1 MKILRGSMRRSGMI
15 IIDDSIILKY
25 LNNEPCESYSNN
37 WIYSAVCR
45 GYLFNAPAEA
55 NRDWVY
61 KLYHKLVKQI
71 NNYQPQNY
79 ELVKKLF
86 PEFIETMDNYTI
98 MLVVGFPDP
107 YDAMMLEHDGKSYM
121 IFDLIQFG
129 KEALAEEY
137 SCHRVLTH
145 ELLHMCIHNK
155 YPKPHDLSYVDELN
169 YTAFDEGVAH
179 AVSYPEDINS
189 FVFDSF
195 LNEKYDNSKKILKN
209 AVSET
214 SLENQQEILVM
225 ADTGR
230 YWDKFASISGK
241 LYILKHIDNI
251 ENIYQNGWHNFCIK
265 ILDDKKQD

>member
-1 MKILRGSMRRSGMI
+1 MI

-137 SCHRVLTH
+137 SCHKVLTH

-155 YPKPHDLSYVDELN
+155 YPKPNNLSYNDELN
-169 YTAFDEGVAH
+169 YITFDEGIAH
-179 AVSYPEDINS
+179 AISYPSNIEKI
-189 FVFDSF
+189 VFDSF
-195 LNEKYDNSKKILKN
+195 LDEKF
-209 AVSET
+209 
-214 SLENQQEILVM
+214 QQSIEILNKAVLATEKEKQNEYLNI
-225 ADTGR
+225 ADTGE
-230 YWDKFASISGK
+230 YWNKFASISGK
-241 LYILKHIDNI
+241 LYILKHINEI
-251 ENIYQNGWHNFCIK
+251 EKIYYQGWYDFCFR
-265 ILDDKKQD
+265 ILE